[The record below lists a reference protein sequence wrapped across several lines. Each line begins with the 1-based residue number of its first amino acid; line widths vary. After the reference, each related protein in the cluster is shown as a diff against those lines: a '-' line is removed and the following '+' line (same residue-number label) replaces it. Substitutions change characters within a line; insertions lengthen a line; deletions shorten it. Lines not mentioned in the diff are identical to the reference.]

1 MADLSHTYEKVY
13 HVDLDDVFDGKQRKL
28 DGYLTDMLHL
38 RRARGYELIT
48 AVLAPLIYR
57 GGVISSSHMK

>member
-28 DGYLTDMLHL
+28 DELFLPDMLHL
-38 RRARGYELIT
+38 REPGYELIT
-48 AVLAPLIYR
+48 AVLAPLIHR